1 MDIRNYIN
9 IQSDSRIS
17 TIRRVVH
24 RTYVPKTN
32 AKITSSINITKYPA
46 LNIANSWNS
55 QTHSPM
61 KWRSVRLC
69 YI

>member
-1 MDIRNYIN
+1 MIGFKPIPPLLRTCAV
-9 IQSDSRIS
+9 STSRFYAL
-17 TIRRVVH
+17 H
-24 RTYVPKTN
+24 LYV
-32 AKITSSINITKYPA
+32 AKITSSANITKYPA
-46 LNIANSWNS
+46 LNIANLCHN